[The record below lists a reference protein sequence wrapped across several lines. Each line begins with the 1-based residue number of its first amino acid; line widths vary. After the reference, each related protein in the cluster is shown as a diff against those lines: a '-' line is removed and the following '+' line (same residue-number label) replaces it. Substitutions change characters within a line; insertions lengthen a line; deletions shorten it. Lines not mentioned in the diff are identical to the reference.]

1 VGEFPPFFVF
11 INMSVLSKQ
20 PLKVLLTLSKLLVE
34 DGFNYQNPWDYV
46 DDNMEK
52 LKSSGS
58 WLGESLDEDDMEFIS
73 AFIIEN
79 LKTILSSIHNE
90 LTNSEAV
97 ERIFIPQK
105 KKFNAYYEI
114 WGSASLTEKYKTTW
128 ECYYEE
134 WVNDSLRYSYNDG
147 SWDYYNGDYLEHETD
162 NFEPDNF
169 DITYVT
175 KLREGKKPIL
185 DRLVVENTKDLL
197 ENLDRETL
205 VKLRN
210 LINEKLSS

>member
-1 VGEFPPFFVF
+1 
-11 INMSVLSKQ
+11 MSVLSKQ

-46 DDNMEK
+46 DDNMET

-58 WLGESLDEDDMEFIS
+58 WLGESLNEDDMEFIS

-97 ERIFIPQK
+97 ERMFIPQK
-105 KKFNAYYEI
+105 KKFKAYYEI
-114 WGSASLTEKYKTTW
+114 WGSASLTEKYKTIW
-128 ECYYEE
+128 ESYYKE

-147 SWDYYNGDYLEHETD
+147 SWDYYDGDYLEHETD
-162 NFEPDNF
+162 DFEPDNF
-169 DITYVT
+169 DITYVE

>member
-1 VGEFPPFFVF
+1 
-11 INMSVLSKQ
+11 MSVLSKQ

-97 ERIFIPQK
+97 ERMFIPQK
-105 KKFNAYYEI
+105 KKFKAYYEI
-114 WGSASLTEKYKTTW
+114 WGSASLTEKYKTIW
-128 ECYYEE
+128 ECYYKE

-147 SWDYYNGDYLEHETD
+147 SWDYYDGDYLEHETD
-162 NFEPDNF
+162 DFEPDNF
-169 DITYVT
+169 DITYVE

>member
-1 VGEFPPFFVF
+1 
-11 INMSVLSKQ
+11 MSVLSKQ

-46 DDNMEK
+46 DDNMET

-58 WLGESLDEDDMEFIS
+58 WLGESLNEDDMEFIS

-97 ERIFIPQK
+97 ERMFIPQK
-105 KKFNAYYEI
+105 KKFSAYYEV

-147 SWDYYNGDYLEHETD
+147 SWDYYDGDYLEHETD
-162 NFEPDNF
+162 DFEPDNF
-169 DITYVT
+169 DITYVE

>member
-1 VGEFPPFFVF
+1 
-11 INMSVLSKQ
+11 MSVLSKQ
-20 PLKVLLTLSKLLVE
+20 PLKILLTLSKLLVE

-97 ERIFIPQK
+97 ERMLIPQK
-105 KKFNAYYEI
+105 KKFKAYYEI
-114 WGSASLTEKYKTTW
+114 WGSASLTEKYKTIW
-128 ECYYEE
+128 ECYYKE

-147 SWDYYNGDYLEHETD
+147 SWDYYDGDYLEHETD

-169 DITYVT
+169 DITYVE

>member
-1 VGEFPPFFVF
+1 
-11 INMSVLSKQ
+11 MSVLSKQ
-20 PLKVLLTLSKLLVE
+20 PLKILLTLSKLLVE

-97 ERIFIPQK
+97 ERMLIPQK
-105 KKFNAYYEI
+105 KKFKAYYEI
-114 WGSASLTEKYKTTW
+114 WGSASLTEKYKTIW
-128 ECYYEE
+128 ECYYKE

-147 SWDYYNGDYLEHETD
+147 SWDYYDGDYLEHETD
-162 NFEPDNF
+162 DFEPDNF
-169 DITYVT
+169 DITYVE

>member
-1 VGEFPPFFVF
+1 
-11 INMSVLSKQ
+11 MSVLSKQ
-20 PLKVLLTLSKLLVE
+20 PLKILLTLSKLLVE

-97 ERIFIPQK
+97 ERMLIPQK
-105 KKFNAYYEI
+105 KKFKAYYEI
-114 WGSASLTEKYKTTW
+114 WGSASLTEKYKTIW
-128 ECYYEE
+128 ECYYKE

-147 SWDYYNGDYLEHETD
+147 SWNYYDGDYLEHETD
-162 NFEPDNF
+162 DFEPDNF
-169 DITYVT
+169 DITYVE

>member
-1 VGEFPPFFVF
+1 
-11 INMSVLSKQ
+11 MSVLSNQ
-20 PLKVLLTLSKLLVE
+20 PLKILLTLSKLLIDE
-34 DGFNYQNPWDYV
+34 EFYYKNPWDEV

-52 LKSSGS
+52 LKSAGS
-58 WLGESLDEDDMEFIS
+58 WLGEHLDEDDMEFIA
-73 AFIIEN
+73 AFIVEN

-105 KKFNAYYEI
+105 KKFNAYYEV
-114 WGSASLTEKYKTTW
+114 WGSATLTEKYKTVW
-128 ECYYEE
+128 ECYYQQ

-147 SWDYYNGDYLEHETD
+147 SWDYYNGDYQEHETD
-162 NFEPDNF
+162 NFEADNF
-169 DITYVT
+169 DITYVNQ
-175 KLREGKKPIL
+175 LRETKKPIL
-185 DRLVVENTKDLL
+185 DRLVVENTEDLL
-197 ENLDRETL
+197 DNLDRETL

>member
-1 VGEFPPFFVF
+1 
-11 INMSVLSKQ
+11 MSVLSKQ
-20 PLKVLLTLSKLLVE
+20 PLKILLTLSKLLVE

-97 ERIFIPQK
+97 ERMLIPQK
-105 KKFNAYYEI
+105 KKFKAYYEI
-114 WGSASLTEKYKTTW
+114 WGSASLTEKYKTIW
-128 ECYYEE
+128 ECYYKE

-162 NFEPDNF
+162 DFEPDNF
-169 DITYVT
+169 DITYVE